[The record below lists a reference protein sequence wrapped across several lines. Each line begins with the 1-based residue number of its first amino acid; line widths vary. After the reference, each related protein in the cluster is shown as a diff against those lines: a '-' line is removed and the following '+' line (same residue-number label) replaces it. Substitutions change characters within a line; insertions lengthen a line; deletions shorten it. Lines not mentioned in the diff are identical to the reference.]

1 MADLTIDDLLAWG
14 RDYEQLLK
22 DPASGFSVPRPML
35 DQYIAAANAAL
46 AQQLQLEKR
55 EKPRSRG
62 GRPRGGMGEQKL
74 RLVASGVSDE
84 DADRIVAQAKR
95 RPVASV
101 QRADKRARKKPPR

>member
-46 AQQLQLEKR
+46 AQQMSCASSLC
-55 EKPRSRG
+55 RSKA
-62 GRPRGGMGEQKL
+62 PTK
-74 RLVASGVSDE
+74 SNCT
-84 DADRIVAQAKR
+84 
-95 RPVASV
+95 
-101 QRADKRARKKPPR
+101 

>member
-1 MADLTIDDLLAWG
+1 
-14 RDYEQLLK
+14 
-22 DPASGFSVPRPML
+22 
-35 DQYIAAANAAL
+35 
-46 AQQLQLEKR
+46 
-55 EKPRSRG
+55 
-62 GRPRGGMGEQKL
+62 MGEQKL

>member
-46 AQQLQLEKR
+46 AQQLQREKR

-62 GRPRGGMGEQKL
+62 GRPRGGMGEQKQ
-74 RLVASGVSDE
+74 RLVARGVSDE